1 MLSTAPVGRET
12 MIFPADVQKRMA
24 DKPTSGELF
33 GVPYNFEKPNL
44 SRLLSGHWQPDEG
57 MLVKKEFGIGYT
69 LNLAN
74 WRSWVVLA
82 VAGLLFYQQQSG
94 SEDSED
100 EDDEAVEVIVD

>member
-1 MLSTAPVGRET
+1 
-12 MIFPADVQKRMA
+12 MI

-33 GVPYNFEKPNL
+33 GVPYNFEKPSL

-74 WRSWVVLA
+74 WRSWIVLA
-82 VAGLLFYQQQSG
+82 VVGALLFQQKKSSEG
-94 SEDSED
+94 SPEDKGGEP
-100 EDDEAVEVIVD
+100 VEVIVD